1 MTVMHVLRKAAAPA
15 AAAGLAVSCLL
26 TAGAPALAVPA
37 TLHIAA
43 PIGLGKLGKDF
54 TNQFTEDPAGNVF
67 YSRGSTVYE
76 VKITASKP
84 NTALRVR
91 GNVLAVAA
99 SPSDLFVDVGRTVTE
114 YKRSNRHRVR
124 SWTLSRQPGGPTSA
138 GILVAG
144 STVWAW
150 TDWATDESG
159 FQYASVSRFTTGS
172 PVVHKVASNN
182 VYPAD
187 MAADSTGLYFEAV
200 SKKGANYI
208 AHATPSGAIRRRNDA
223 NVDAPLAVFSGD
235 VYLLAVN
242 ETSGNIDLDSF
253 TEPNLGVNF
262 SARESSKYYDMT
274 ATILGVLVLGG
285 GKVSL
290 VLTSFDKGQIAES
303 VGIRHAVTLLPGPE
317 SGVITASGGKTYLV
331 RVFET
336 G

>member
-26 TAGAPALAVPA
+26 AAGPPAQAVPA
-37 TLHIAA
+37 TLHVSTA
-43 PIGLGKLGKDF
+43 IGLGRLGNSF
-54 TNQFTEDPAGNVF
+54 TYQFTEDPKGNVF
-67 YSRGSTVYE
+67 YFRGSAVYE

-91 GNVLAVAA
+91 GRVLAVAA
-99 SPSDLFVDVGRTVTE
+99 SSSDLFVDVGRTVTE
-114 YKRSNRHRVR
+114 YKRSNHHRVR
-124 SWTLSRQPGGPTSA
+124 SWTLARQPATPTSA
-138 GILVAG
+138 GIFVAG

-172 PVVHKVASNN
+172 SLVHKVASNN
-182 VYPAD
+182 VYPGD
-187 MAADSTGLYFEAV
+187 MGADSTGLYFEAV
-200 SKKGANYI
+200 SKKGASYI

-223 NVDAPLAVFSGD
+223 NVDAPLAVYGGD
-235 VYLLAVN
+235 VYLLAIN
-242 ETSGNIDLDSF
+242 ETSDKTFLDSF

-262 SARESSKYYDMT
+262 SAQESSRYNDMT
-274 ATILGVLVLGG
+274 ATALGVVVLGG

-303 VGIRHAVTLLPGPE
+303 AGIRHGVALLSGPE

>member
-26 TAGAPALAVPA
+26 TAGAPAQAVPA
-37 TLHIAA
+37 TLHVASA
-43 PIGLGKLGKDF
+43 IGLGRLGNSF
-54 TNQFTEDPAGNVF
+54 TYQFTEDPSGDVF
-67 YSRGSTVYE
+67 YFRGSAVYE
-76 VKITASKP
+76 VKITASKA
-84 NTALRVR
+84 NTALHVR
-91 GNVLAVAA
+91 GTVLAVAA
-99 SPSDLFVDVGRTVTE
+99 STSDLFVDVGRTVTE
-114 YKRSNRHRVR
+114 YRRSNHHRVR
-124 SWTLSRQPGGPTSA
+124 SWTLPGQPGAPTSA

-159 FQYASVSRFTTGS
+159 FQYASVSRFTTSS

-182 VYPAD
+182 VYPGD
-187 MAADSTGLYFEAV
+187 MAADSTGLYYEAV
-200 SKKGANYI
+200 SKSETNYI

-223 NVDAPLAVFSGD
+223 NIDAPMAVYSGD
-235 VYLLAVN
+235 IYMLAIN
-242 ETSGNIDLDSF
+242 ETLDKTYLDSF
-253 TEPNLGVNF
+253 TEPSLGVNF
-262 SARESSKYYDMT
+262 SAQESSKYHDMT
-274 ATILGVLVLGG
+274 ATTLGVLVLGG

-290 VLTSFDKGQIAES
+290 VLTGFDKGQIAES
-303 VGIRHAVTLLPGPE
+303 ADIRHGVALLSGPE